1 MSNFDEILASLTA
14 NSNQTVQTPQSPQ
27 EEGSDIPDLQVM
39 QSFVPAKQ
47 TVQEEQAKQ
56 IKVDSVYKPDYTVI
70 APNFE
75 ALLVKTSL
83 ERQDYFNKIKPVL
96 NKNVFNNHYYF
107 ELFDMIKKHYD
118 LYKVLPSIPEIHLQ
132 IREHPK
138 KEDREKLSQLIFT
151 LGAVN
156 LIPRDFMDDYTVRY
170 IKNQMF
176 EKALIIGAD
185 FVDKKDEK
193 SKQKAKD
200 LIDESQKI
208 TLNSNLGDTFSD
220 YEARLEYYQN
230 PEKGLTYTDFKAFND
245 CLGGGMLPGT
255 LNIFLAPPGIGKSMM
270 LSFSMSD
277 FMKQGKNV
285 LLISMEMSNFEFLKR
300 VDANLLDIPI
310 YELSLPSRKDEIISK
325 FNALKKL
332 NYGELYVQNYPPNSF
347 SAYTLEALLDL
358 YDANNIKIDIIMLD
372 YLGLMKSDKLDAN
385 VGLYSYYKTIG
396 EEVRAVAKQL
406 NKVVISCSQLNRSTY
421 GKEAKEVDNSSISDS
436 MGTAMTA
443 DLMVMML
450 QTETQKL
457 KGEITFKITKNRY
470 TGKTTQ
476 FNAGADYRFMRY
488 LDAPLGSQNSVIT
501 MPSIQ
506 QTQNPMVQLPQA
518 PQIPQAP
525 QELPKPKSTEFD
537 DIFNQLNGADPV

>member
-1 MSNFDEILASLTA
+1 MSNLDNILKTPVPLTIDEGADIPALQTMEASWF
-14 NSNQTVQTPQSPQ
+14 SPQ
-27 EEGSDIPDLQVM
+27 INQKLQE
-39 QSFVPAKQ
+39 PIKP
-47 TVQEEQAKQ
+47 EN
-56 IKVDSVYKPDYTVI
+56 IKVENVCKPDYTAI

-75 ALLVKTSL
+75 AMIVKASL
-83 ERQDYFNKIKPVL
+83 ERPDYFNKVKPVL
-96 NKNVFNNHYYF
+96 SKNVFNNHYYF
-107 ELFDMIKKHYD
+107 ALFDMIKKHYD
-118 LYKVLPSIPEIHLQ
+118 IYKTIPQIPEIQLQ
-132 IREHPK
+132 IREYPK
-138 KEDREKLSQLIFT
+138 KEEREKLSHLIFG
-151 LGAVN
+151 LGGIS
-156 LIPRDFMDDYTVRY
+156 LIPRDFMDDYTVKF

-185 FVDKKDEK
+185 FVDKKDEAA
-193 SKQKAKD
+193 KQKAKD

-208 TLNSNLGDTFSD
+208 SLNSDLGDTFSD
-220 YEARLEYYQN
+220 YKERLEYYQN
-230 PEKGLTYTDFKAFND
+230 PEKGLTYTDFKSFNE

-310 YELSLPSRKDEIISK
+310 KELSNPERKSEIVEK
-325 FNALKKL
+325 FDAIKQL

-347 SAYTLEALLDL
+347 SAYTLEALIDL
-358 YDANNIKIDIIMLD
+358 YESNGIQIDVIMLD

-385 VGLYSYYKTIG
+385 SGLYSYYKSIG
-396 EEVRAVAKQL
+396 EEVRAVAKSL

-421 GKEAKEVDNSSISDS
+421 GKEAKDVDNSTISDS

-457 KGEITFKITKNRY
+457 ENKIVFKITKNRY
-470 TGKTTQ
+470 TGLTKQ
-476 FNAGADYRFMRY
+476 FEAGADYRFMRY
-488 LDAPLGSQNSVIT
+488 IDLDLSGVIKQ
-501 MPSIQ
+501 PSI
-506 QTQNPMVQLPQA
+506 TQDIPVIENPSVHISNEVQPNQN
-518 PQIPQAP
+518 
-525 QELPKPKSTEFD
+525 EFD
-537 DIFNQLNGADPV
+537 AIFASISGTGT